1 MRLRLHFLKKYSLGT
16 LGLLLIT
23 LTPYYTSAQMLYPD
37 AVGYRTGFLNNYDKN
52 PDSAILYARKLS
64 SDPKYASLL
73 RQAVH
78 DDVFYWF
85 TDEIKQKFREQGSKV
100 KDPDWRKKYDEFLKP
115 FYSTLHKMY
124 TDSNAILS
132 NTAKPI
138 YLWVNVHKIQQ
149 DINDAKEL
157 KKLGVGVNSNVLK
170 DKVKV
175 DINTFNNPEDIAKTK
190 QFVQAF
196 ITVQMTQKDL
206 YQDKVATYALM
217 TYQDIAHD
225 KNFQKQ
231 ANDLLSA
238 TMKATYSAIQNIVTN
253 TASDTVLQKRA
264 WNRYLYAT
272 ANYFKAKA
280 LAEAGDQKGAA
291 NYYKTAADYSL
302 DLVDQRNPIYFNTEV
317 HMFANKQRELFQS
330 AYVAYLKK
338 YGDKE
343 QLLSAIAQMAVRNP
357 IDRKAE
363 LSIYYAANFAK
374 RESFKSYWRRAIN
387 VDLPKAPVVQM
398 KKIDG
403 SNYSSKEK
411 AGKWIL
417 VDFWGSWCGPCRAE
431 HPALEQLYLKS
442 SRMPS
447 ANLDIITIAC
457 HDTIDKVVS
466 YMNEFKYSYPVAMND
481 QKLDKAYKVH
491 GFPTKALI
499 TPEGNYLQI
508 PFNSVDWVKFL
519 ERYIED

>member
-1 MRLRLHFLKKYSLGT
+1 
-16 LGLLLIT
+16 
-23 LTPYYTSAQMLYPD
+23 
-37 AVGYRTGFLNNYDKN
+37 
-52 PDSAILYARKLS
+52 
-64 SDPKYASLL
+64 
-73 RQAVH
+73 
-78 DDVFYWF
+78 
-85 TDEIKQKFREQGSKV
+85 
-100 KDPDWRKKYDEFLKP
+100 
-115 FYSTLHKMY
+115 
-124 TDSNAILS
+124 
-132 NTAKPI
+132 
-138 YLWVNVHKIQQ
+138 
-149 DINDAKEL
+149 
-157 KKLGVGVNSNVLK
+157 
-170 DKVKV
+170 
-175 DINTFNNPEDIAKTK
+175 
-190 QFVQAF
+190 
-196 ITVQMTQKDL
+196 
-206 YQDKVATYALM
+206 
-217 TYQDIAHD
+217 
-225 KNFQKQ
+225 
-231 ANDLLSA
+231 
-238 TMKATYSAIQNIVTN
+238 
-253 TASDTVLQKRA
+253 
-264 WNRYLYAT
+264 
-272 ANYFKAKA
+272 
-280 LAEAGDQKGAA
+280 
-291 NYYKTAADYSL
+291 
-302 DLVDQRNPIYFNTEV
+302 VDQRNPIYFNTEV

-363 LSIYYAANFAK
+363 LSTYYAANFAK

-481 QKLDKAYKVH
+481 QKLDKAYNVH